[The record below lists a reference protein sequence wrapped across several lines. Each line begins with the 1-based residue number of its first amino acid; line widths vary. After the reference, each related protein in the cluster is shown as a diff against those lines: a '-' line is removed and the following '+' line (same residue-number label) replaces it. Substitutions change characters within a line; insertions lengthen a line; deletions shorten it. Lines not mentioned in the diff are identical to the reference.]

1 VLYQLS
7 YAGATSES
15 IYCDP
20 VAPRA
25 AFGSNRAT
33 DPHARFPTTVRLRD
47 RSELVVRPIRPED
60 KGAIVTGFERMS
72 PESRYRRFFS
82 PLQRLTERDLAYLT
96 EVDHHDHEALIAFA
110 ADTREPVGVAR
121 FIRGSVPAE
130 AEVAVTVV
138 DDWQGKGAATAL
150 LECLVERAREEGIER
165 FVALVLSENKE
176 ALDLFRHAP
185 GQTSEPRRSASGHLE
200 LLIDLPEPG
209 ADVSESFLGRAL
221 RAAARGVL
229 IANPWRVIR
238 DRISR

>member
-7 YAGATSES
+7 YAGAASES

-25 AFGSNRAT
+25 ASGSNRAT
-33 DPHARFPTTVRLRD
+33 ESHRRFPATVRLREG
-47 RSELVVRPIRPED
+47 SELVVRPIRPED
-60 KGAIVTGFERMS
+60 KEAIVAGFERMS

-96 EVDHHDHEALIAFA
+96 EVDHRDHEALIAFDA
-110 ADTREPVGVAR
+110 ASREPVGVAR
-121 FIRGSVPAE
+121 FIRGSAPEE

-138 DDWQGKGAATAL
+138 DDWQGRGAATAL
-150 LECLVERAREEGIER
+150 LEKLVERAREEGVER

-176 ALDLFRHAP
+176 ALELFRQAP

-238 DRISR
+238 DRIGR